1 MTASSYNVCIYTQPK
16 PLILCGNVFE
26 GRVLKQSESYKR
38 VTNYLRRL
46 YSPLFTRALANTTME
61 MVDFL
66 KENKDLNGQ
75 YSETVLDLANFIVN
89 SYTSDSE

>member
-38 VTNYLRRL
+38 VTNYLCRL
-46 YSPLFTRALANTTME
+46 YSPLFTGALASTTMSGNE
-61 MVDFL
+61 IKIKYIL
-66 KENKDLNGQ
+66 LLNNHL
-75 YSETVLDLANFIVN
+75 YCTAD
-89 SYTSDSE
+89 